1 MDEKITRLEDEIHIR
16 KIIDHLRPYIMGDG
30 GDIEF
35 VEFKDGIASDT
46 THTSM
51 STSGSLVNGGIVYRM
66 NV

>member
-35 VEFKDGIASDT
+35 VEFKDGIVTVRLLGACV
-46 THTSM
+46 
-51 STSGSLVNGGIVYRM
+51 GCSL
-66 NV
+66 